1 MRHSPRVDCT
11 PDSVAGCACSIVGI
25 GESAHVI
32 VLHPRGTSRTGGLS
46 RGWWTDADDVV
57 APLDALH
64 VPSVSVLAH
73 SAGTRLALATATRH
87 PGRVASLALITPP
100 ATWLCG
106 SPSDAAAIGAAR
118 TEPEVVSALVALGE
132 DTATTDADVDEQFQ
146 RQAPANYAKWTE
158 RERDHARVGR
168 VSLAAASAWFHDIP
182 ADAAERIRSASLP
195 PTTIIAGDAD
205 LLTGV
210 RPVADYAAALGADLV
225 WLAACGHYPWVE
237 QPTAFRDAITTWLG
251 RD

>member
-11 PDSVAGCACSIVGI
+11 PDSVAGCACSIAGI
-25 GESAHVI
+25 GESAHV
-32 VLHPRGTSRTGGLS
+32 VVPHPRGTIRSGGLS

-57 APLDALH
+57 ALLDALRL
-64 VPSVSVLAH
+64 PAASVLAH
-73 SAGTRLALATATRH
+73 AAGTRLALATARRY
-87 PGRVASLALITPP
+87 PGRIASLALITPP
-100 ATWLCG
+100 ATWMCG

-132 DTATTDADVDEQFQ
+132 DTATTDADVVEQFQ
-146 RQAPANYAKWTE
+146 RQAPASYAKWTE

-225 WLAACGHYPWVE
+225 WLAACGHYPWVQ
-237 QPTAFRDAITTWLG
+237 QPTAFRDAITGWLG